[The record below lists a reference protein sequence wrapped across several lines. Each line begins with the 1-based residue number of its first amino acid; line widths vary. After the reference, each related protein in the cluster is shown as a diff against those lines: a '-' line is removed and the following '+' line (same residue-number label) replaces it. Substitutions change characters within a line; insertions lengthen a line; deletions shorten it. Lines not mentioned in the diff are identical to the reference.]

1 MSFSDFAFKAY
12 VKQMLNLKVVSEWQF
27 HPTRKWRYDFAII
40 EHKIAIEVE
49 GGVWTNGRHTRG
61 KGFINDCEKYN
72 AGTALGWRILRVTP
86 DNLLKQ
92 NTLDLIS
99 QTINNN
105 LNK

>member
-1 MSFSDFAFKAY
+1 MSLSDKAFKAY
-12 VKQMLNLKVVSEWQF
+12 VKQQLNLKVDSELVF

-61 KGFINDCEKYN
+61 KGFIEDIEKYN
-72 AGTALGWRILRVTP
+72 AGTTLGWRILRVTP
-86 DNLLKQ
+86 ENLLKQ